1 MAAAIPYMAAGYVAD
16 RALGGNGMTG
26 LTIGS
31 LGAGAAGGF
40 TMPSFSGSL
49 GTGATAANSLGG
61 GTALMG
67 GASTA
72 AGTGVTTGATT
83 GLIGSGI
90 PTDGRVIPSAGIDL
104 LSKSGL
110 TEVGSNAGYKFGDPF
125 YNASESVMQNKNFIT
140 EDMFKPTN
148 LDTMGLDIDDMGN
161 VVDFNPT
168 DMELLQPIGTERQ
181 LTMQDYSER
190 GVDKFGKMMG
200 KAGDYAYENPD
211 KILQGGLSAA
221 SLMEKMN
228 PNIPTQPVAGKV
240 SRQAYAPNKNRI
252 MKIRRA

>member
-72 AGTGVTTGATT
+72 VGTGASSGAATGILGSSTNAIPSYDIGME
-83 GLIGSGI
+83 GLKSNIGGFTAPVEQSLVNANAYQPLNSGI
-90 PTDGRVIPSAGIDL
+90 AP
-104 LSKSGL
+104 
-110 TEVGSNAGYKFGDPF
+110 
-125 YNASESVMQNKNFIT
+125 
-140 EDMFKPTN
+140 DMSFKQSYINTTPEQ
-148 LDTMGLDIDDMGN
+148 GMGN
-161 VVDFNPT
+161 
-168 DMELLQPIGTERQ
+168 L
-181 LTMQDYSER
+181 
-190 GVDKFGKMMG
+190 GVPQT
-200 KAGDYAYENPD
+200 PD
-211 KILQGGLSAA
+211 
-221 SLMEKMN
+221 N
-228 PNIPTQPVAGKV
+228 VF
-240 SRQAYAPNKNRI
+240 
-252 MKIRRA
+252 